1 MTVEALQILITGSL
15 FLHAVAHAIAFF
27 ALVAEGLAGGRDA
40 RGLSRARL
48 IPRIDPRVAA
58 LGGAVIWFVSTTGF
72 LVAAAGFWGLLATGA
87 AWRSIAVASSVLSI
101 LGIAVRGGTWPG
113 APSVWRSVLNT
124 VVATTM
130 NVALLATLVWLRWP
144 PQAMFGR

>member
-1 MTVEALQILITGSL
+1 MTVGALEILIMGSL
-15 FLHAVAHAIAFF
+15 FVHAVAHAIAFF
-27 ALVAEGLAGGRDA
+27 ALVADGQAGESDA
-40 RGLSRARL
+40 RRPSRARL
-48 IPRIDPRVAA
+48 VPRIDPRVAA
-58 LGGAVIWFVSTTGF
+58 RGGAVIWFVSTTGF
-72 LVAAAGFWGLLATGA
+72 LVAAVGFWGLLATGA
-87 AWRSIAVASSVLSI
+87 AWRSIAVASSCLSI

-113 APSVWRSVLNT
+113 SPSVRRSVLNT

>member
-1 MTVEALQILITGSL
+1 MTVEALKILITGSL

-27 ALVAEGLAGGRDA
+27 ALVAEGLASGSDA
-40 RGLSRARL
+40 RRLSRARL
-48 IPRIDPRVAA
+48 IPRLGPRDAA
-58 LGGAVIWFVSTTGF
+58 LAGAVIWFVSTAGF

-113 APSVWRSVLNT
+113 AASPRRSVLNT
-124 VVATTM
+124 LVATTM
-130 NVALLATLVWLRWP
+130 NVALLAALVWLQWP

>member
-1 MTVEALQILITGSL
+1 MTVEALKILITGSL

-27 ALVAEGLAGGRDA
+27 ALVAEGLADVSDA

-48 IPRIDPRVAA
+48 VPRIAPRVAA
-58 LGGAVIWFVSTTGF
+58 LAGIVIWFVSTTGF

-87 AWRSIAVASSVLSI
+87 AWRSIAVASSGLSI

-113 APSVWRSVLNT
+113 APSPRRSVLNT
-124 VVATTM
+124 LVATTM
-130 NVALLATLVWLRWP
+130 NVALLATLVWLQWP